1 MKTQN
6 YQAPKT
12 ERINLKV
19 EVRLDGTHGT
29 SEAPDASLAPAP
41 RRSSEINKIP

>member
-12 ERINLKV
+12 ERLNFKD
-19 EVRLDGTHGT
+19 EVRFVCTQGT
-29 SEAPDASLAPAP
+29 SDIPDAP
-41 RRSSEINKIP
+41 RRFVPTHKIP

>member
-12 ERINLKV
+12 ERINFKD
-19 EVRLDGTHGT
+19 EVRFVCTQGT
-29 SEAPDASLAPAP
+29 SGDPEIQAP
-41 RRSSEINKIP
+41 RRASEINKIP

>member
-29 SEAPDASLAPAP
+29 SEAPDASPAP
-41 RRSSEINKIP
+41 LRASEITKIP

>member
-12 ERINLKV
+12 ERLDLKV
-19 EVRLDGTHGT
+19 DVRLDGTQGT
-29 SEAPDASLAPAP
+29 SEAPDCAP
-41 RRSSEINKIP
+41 RRASEITKIP

>member
-12 ERINLKV
+12 ERLNFKD
-19 EVRLDGTHGT
+19 EVRFVCTQGT
-29 SEAPDASLAPAP
+29 SEAPEACAP
-41 RRSSEINKIP
+41 RRASEITKIP